1 MIYQTQSG
9 AEYDGNCNFAKKDF
23 TFFPASTPS
32 NIADMTQI
40 PSEIRIAEVTDI
52 FYLSTFNSRLTP
64 ELSGGGRKHTSKQGQ
79 HNMRGTL
86 SRRPL
91 E

>member
-9 AEYDGNCNFAKKDF
+9 AEYDGNCSFAKKDF

-32 NIADMTQI
+32 NIADTTQI

-52 FYLSTFNSRLTP
+52 FYLPTLNSRLTA
-64 ELSGGGRKHTSKQGQ
+64 ELTWGETASDNVKGKYER
-79 HNMRGTL
+79 
-86 SRRPL
+86 
-91 E
+91 

>member
-9 AEYDGNCNFAKKDF
+9 AEYDGNLNFAKKDL

-40 PSEIRIAEVTDI
+40 PSEIEIAEVTDI
-52 FYLSTFNSRLTP
+52 FHFLDIQQPPNVP
-64 ELSGGGRKHTSKQGQ
+64 IQGRERIDET
-79 HNMRGTL
+79 
-86 SRRPL
+86 
-91 E
+91 